1 MRLLLFFALTV
12 FATQGMAA
20 KEARLARSGDPL
32 PVLNIERKNALPKLD
47 ASRPIYIEVKKN
59 PLTAIQLRNDL
70 TTRGLKIVD
79 KPAPEAITMEVE
91 GLYSA
96 RLPTLRAKPFQLDQ
110 LLASDTAVSSSMSQH
125 ASADTENRMRGG
137 ADLVANALVGA
148 GSQIGLGQTGGV
160 AMALAQIVGLDVAI
174 SKTLGTDPRGFC
186 FINCANWN
194 KYIQEMHVA
203 IKVIDAGTETIAGIK
218 VTTLDELLH
227 PVHLW
232 EVAFGLLMSDLTGS
246 TPPHYNLKT
255 SDIKPAVNSGLGD
268 S

>member
-12 FATQGMAA
+12 FTAQAMAS
-20 KEARLARSGDPL
+20 KEARLANSKDPL
-32 PVLNIERKNALPKLD
+32 PIVSIERKSNLSKLD
-47 ASRPIYIEVKKN
+47 TSRPIYIEVKKN
-59 PLTAIQLRNDL
+59 PVTASQLRNDL
-70 TTRGLKIVD
+70 TTRGLKVVD
-79 KPAPEAITMEVE
+79 KPAPDGITIEVE

-110 LLASDTAVSSSMSQH
+110 LLASDTAVSDGMSRH

-148 GSQIGLGQTGGV
+148 GSQIGLGQTGGI

-203 IKVIDAGTETIAGIK
+203 IKILDGGTEKIAGIK

-232 EVAFGLLMSDLTGS
+232 EVAFGLLVSDLTGS
-246 TPPHYNLKT
+246 PPPNYNLKA
-255 SDIKPAVNSGLGD
+255 SDIKPAVDSGYGG